1 MMGLIAYVVMNR
13 QLAPENTTQNTV
25 LSPIFA
31 RHETFHPRFGWLKK
45 GFDAVYGDPNI
56 FLAEDAHIQLGVGKN
71 MAKSIR
77 YWCKAF
83 KLTDDNGVTEFGQ
96 KLLSEDGF
104 DPYLEDSAS
113 LWLLHWQLLKPPCLA
128 TAWYFAFFLFRK
140 NEFKVDE
147 SLLSD
152 LKIYSEQTFGSRIAE
167 SSLQKD
173 ATCLVRMYLSQ
184 KDKDSF
190 NEDNLDCPFA
200 ELGLINKVGSNLVFN
215 IGQKPSLPPEIIVAA
230 CLDFSNF
237 VSPSTQTIS
246 LNRLLYEVGSP
257 GMAFKITA
265 SVLCDAIEQ
274 VGRLCKAISLAD
286 TAGVTQISFTQEAL
300 ELKQLLLNRYYRK

>member
-1 MMGLIAYVVMNR
+1 MIS
-13 QLAPENTTQNTV
+13 QLALENTPQNTV

-31 RHETFHPRFGWLKK
+31 RHETFYPRFGWLKK
-45 GFDAVYGDPNI
+45 GFDAVFCDPNI

-77 YWCKAF
+77 YWCRAF
-83 KLTDDNGVTEFGQ
+83 KLTDDNGITAFGHQ
-96 KLLSEDGF
+96 LLDENGF
-104 DPYLEDSAS
+104 DPYLEDPAS
-113 LWLLHWQLLKPPCLA
+113 LWLLHWQLLKPPYSA
-128 TAWYFAFFLFRK
+128 TAWYFVFFLFRK
-140 NEFKVDE
+140 NEFKIDE

-167 SSLQKD
+167 SSLEKD
-173 ATCLVRMYLSQ
+173 TACLVRMYLSQ
-184 KDKDSF
+184 KDKHSF

-230 CLDFSNF
+230 CLDFANL
-237 VSPSTQTIS
+237 VSPTTQTIS

-274 VGRLCKAISLAD
+274 VGHWCKTISLAD
-286 TAGVTQISFTQEAL
+286 TAGVMQMSFTQEAF
-300 ELKQLLLNRYYRK
+300 ELKQLLLNRYYGK

>member
-1 MMGLIAYVVMNR
+1 MGLIAYLVMNR

-45 GFDAVYGDPNI
+45 GFDGVCGDPNI

-83 KLTDDNGVTEFGQ
+83 KLTDDGGVTEFGTH
-96 KLLSEDGF
+96 LLGENGF
-104 DPYLEDSAS
+104 DPYLEDPAS
-113 LWLLHWQLLKPPCLA
+113 LWLLHWQLLKPNYWA

-215 IGQKPSLPPEIIVAA
+215 IGQKPNLPSEIIVAA
-230 CLDFSNF
+230 CLDFAYL
-237 VSPSTQTIS
+237 VSPTTQTIS

-274 VGRLCKAISLAD
+274 VARSCKAISISD
-286 TAGVTQISFTQEAL
+286 TAGVTQLTFTQEAS
-300 ELKQLLLNRYYRK
+300 ELKQLLLNHYYGK

>member
-1 MMGLIAYVVMNR
+1 MVGLIVLVTMIS
-13 QLAPENTTQNTV
+13 QLTLENTAQNTV

-45 GFDAVYGDPNI
+45 GFDAVNYDPSI
-56 FLAEDAHIQLGVGKN
+56 FLAENAHIQLGVGKN

-83 KLTDDNGVTEFGQ
+83 KLTDDTGITEFGHQ
-96 KLLSEDGF
+96 LLGEDGF
-104 DPYLEDSAS
+104 DPYLEDPAS
-113 LWLLHWQLLKPPCLA
+113 LWLLHWQLLKQPYLA
-128 TAWYFAFFLFRK
+128 TTWYFFFFLFRK
-140 NEFKVDE
+140 NEFKVDQ

-167 SSLQKD
+167 SSLEKD
-173 ATCLVRMYLSQ
+173 TACLVRMYLSQ
-184 KDKDSF
+184 KDKHSF

-215 IGQKPSLPPEIIVAA
+215 IGQKTSLPAEIIVAA
-230 CLDFSNF
+230 CLDYAYSI
-237 VSPSTQTIS
+237 SPTTQTIS
-246 LNRLLYEVGSP
+246 LNPLLYNVGSP

-274 VGRLCKAISLAD
+274 VARQESAISLAD
-286 TAGVTQISFTQEAL
+286 SANILQMSFQGNSAQLSQKLIS
-300 ELKQLLLNRYYRK
+300 KYYD

>member
-1 MMGLIAYVVMNR
+1 MIS
-13 QLAPENTTQNTV
+13 QLALENTTQNPV
-25 LSPIFA
+25 LSPVFA

-45 GFDAVYGDPNI
+45 GFDAVCDDSNV
-56 FLAEDAHIQLGVGKN
+56 FLAENVHIQLGVGKN

-83 KLTDDNGVTEFGQ
+83 KLIDDSGVTKFGHQ
-96 KLLSEDGF
+96 LLDEDGF
-104 DPYLEDSAS
+104 DPYLEDPAS
-113 LWLLHWQLLKPPCLA
+113 LWLLHWQLLKPTYWA
-128 TAWYFAFFLFRK
+128 TAWYFVFFLFRK

-147 SLLSD
+147 SLLTD
-152 LKIYSEQTFGSRIAE
+152 LKKYSEQTFTTRIAE
-167 SSLQKD
+167 SSLEKD
-173 ATCLVRMYLSQ
+173 AACLVRMYLSQ

-230 CLDFSNF
+230 CLEFAHL
-237 VSPSTQTIS
+237 VSPTTQTIS

-257 GMAFKITA
+257 GLAFKITA
-265 SVLCDAIEQ
+265 SVMCDAIEQ
-274 VGRLCKAISLAD
+274 VARKESAISLAD
-286 TAGVTQISFTQEAL
+286 SANILQMSFKENSAQLSQKLIS
-300 ELKQLLLNRYYRK
+300 RYYE